1 MCFSDSHCYGL
12 RWDSEQPKSLVSRRL
27 VTAALGVRGDSGG
40 EKDGTVTW
48 LLVGLQSPGTGERE
62 RESCESLT
70 EKASR
75 LLESHKAA
83 EKPLMPCNSGHTP
96 RVKPEAP
103 VTECC
108 GACVLNRV

>member
-1 MCFSDSHCYGL
+1 M
-12 RWDSEQPKSLVSRRL
+12 
-27 VTAALGVRGDSGG
+27 TAALGVRGDSGD